1 MMRTVLMIS
10 KSHSKAN
17 GAIDII
23 CKLRI
28 LWVLLPVLFIGTI
41 SNVSLVGAS
50 NDEDVSCY
58 DRGYIDGED
67 HPFNQ
72 RTYDRCGDDYYQG
85 FLQGCMSVEGNTR
98 DTCESATDA

>member
-1 MMRTVLMIS
+1 MIRLVLMIS

-17 GAIDII
+17 GGIDII

-67 HPFNQ
+67 NPFNQ

-85 FLQGCMSVEGNTR
+85 FIQGCRSVEGNTR

>member
-1 MMRTVLMIS
+1 MIRLVLMIS
-10 KSHSKAN
+10 KSHSKSN
-17 GAIDII
+17 GGIDII

-58 DRGYIDGED
+58 DRGYIDGQD
-67 HPFNQ
+67 YPFNQ

-85 FLQGCMSVEGNTR
+85 FLQGCMSVEGNSR
-98 DTCESATDA
+98 DICESTTDA